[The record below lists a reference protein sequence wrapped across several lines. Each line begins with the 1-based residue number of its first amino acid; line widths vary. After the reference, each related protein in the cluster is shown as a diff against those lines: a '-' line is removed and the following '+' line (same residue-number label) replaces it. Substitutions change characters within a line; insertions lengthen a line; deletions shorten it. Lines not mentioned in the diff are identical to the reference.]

1 MSFRLSILLA
11 LLVAAATLHAELPDP
26 DEWPLENGYDTPLL
40 YLHALAN
47 YAYDPSAQYEW
58 ERRQYAGNAL
68 RANSGSVSS
77 DELLTEVELNLNEPL
92 NERWRFFGQF
102 RRTGFRRRPVRQDQL
117 LLGLER
123 LFAARSAVYLGV
135 NPEYSKEFLDIE
147 GGWARYSDNR
157 EQYLRI
163 GLRAIDLNWES
174 KNKRGGLQERR
185 ALKLNWAIRQSL
197 GQRLWLYSKGLAGQ
211 GFERHFPD
219 AAKSPQQSRHDRNE
233 NRAQLRLTRIGGDAS
248 RSLWSLMIEWYA
260 FEERRQFRQPGFD
273 YDYENRQLNAGAEHV
288 RMLGERH
295 RLRLLAQLVEQS
307 AKSRGFR
314 EHDYDRRELLAG
326 AFYEYLWPNSGLTIA
341 YAAGRPDI
349 VYEALDAAERFA
361 QQDYTDKLI
370 VGWRYRFSA
379 SAEIRASLSQE
390 VSERGFGGGAIQFQ
404 MTF

>member
-1 MSFRLSILLA
+1 MSFRLSVPLA
-11 LLVAAATLHAELPDP
+11 LLVAAPALHAELPDP
-26 DEWPLENGYDTPLL
+26 DEWQLENGYDTPLL

-47 YAYDPSAQYEW
+47 YAYDPAAQYEW
-58 ERRQYAGNAL
+58 ERRQYVGNAL
-68 RANSGSVSS
+68 RVNSGSVSS

-117 LLGLER
+117 LLGIER
-123 LFAARSAVYLGV
+123 LFAARSAAYLGV
-135 NPEYSKEFLDIE
+135 NPEYGKEFLDIE
-147 GGWARYSDNR
+147 GGYARYSNNR

-174 KNKRGGLQERR
+174 KNKRGGLQEQR

-197 GQRLWLYSKGLAGQ
+197 RPRLWLYSEGLAGQ

-219 AAKSPQQSRHDRNE
+219 ATKSPQQSRHDRNE
-233 NRAQLRLTRIGGDAS
+233 NRAQLRLTRIGDDAS
-248 RSLWSLMIEWYA
+248 RSLWSLAIEWYDFA
-260 FEERRQFRQPGFD
+260 ERRRFRQPGFD
-273 YDYENRQLNAGAEHV
+273 YDYENRQLNVGAEHV

-295 RLRLLAQLVEQS
+295 RLRLLAQLVEQI
-307 AKSRGFR
+307 ARSRGFR
-314 EHDYDRRELLAG
+314 EHDYDRRDLLAG

-341 YAAGRPDI
+341 YAAGVPDM
-349 VYEALDAAERFA
+349 VYEALDAAESFT
-361 QQDYTDKLI
+361 QHDYTDKLI

-379 SAEIRASLSQE
+379 NAEIRASLSQE

-404 MTF
+404 MIF